1 MQPPSLVRGLGLT
14 AAMSINIANMIG
26 TGVFLKARVM
36 TCNVGSPLAVLG
48 VWAAAALLVFAGALT
63 YAELAA
69 MMPKAG
75 GEYVFLREAY
85 GPRWGFLYGWSYLWV
100 SRGGSFA
107 AQAFSCAMFFNLAT
121 GLEWTSWQIS
131 LAALG
136 AIAISTWWNCAAVQ
150 ATGTLATVMS
160 AIKVLAVGG
169 LAFVVFTMANGD
181 WANYLLSNAGGACE
195 GVSPNARGGLAGFGA
210 AMLGALWGFQGW
222 ANVTTMAGEIR
233 NPQRNI
239 PLAFI
244 GAMLVVAAVYL
255 SANASYFFVF
265 TPTEVASVAATSSVA
280 TEVLRRFL
288 GANTAKCMAV
298 VMMISSLGAL
308 HAGIAA
314 TARVPFAMAV
324 DGHFWSWF
332 GKLSPNTRVPIRGA
346 VLIGVWS
353 ALLALTGSYDKL
365 TDWAIFALW
374 LFYGLTAGALLVLR
388 RSQPDAAR
396 PYKVWGYP
404 LVPVIFLSVTALI
417 LVNTLITA
425 PLQTMA
431 GIAVML
437 LGLPFYAY
445 WQRKQRRGV
454 L

>member
-1 MQPPSLVRGLGLT
+1 MQQTSLVRGLGLT

-36 TCNVGSPLAVLG
+36 TCNVGSPMAVLG
-48 VWAAAALLVFAGALT
+48 VWVAAAMLVFAGALT
-63 YAELAA
+63 YAELAT

-100 SRGGSFA
+100 SRGGSLA
-107 AQAFSCAMFFNLAT
+107 AQSFSCAMFFNIAT
-121 GLEWTSWQIS
+121 GAQWSGWQLS
-131 LAALG
+131 AAALV
-136 AIAISTWWNCAAVQ
+136 AMAISTWWNCAAVKS
-150 ATGTLATVMS
+150 TGTLATVMT

-169 LAFVVFTMANGD
+169 LALTVFTLAKGD
-181 WANYLLSNAGGACE
+181 WANYLLVNNGGACE
-195 GVSPNARGGLAGFGA
+195 GVAPGARGGLAGLGA

-239 PLAFI
+239 PWAFM
-244 GAMLVVAAVYL
+244 GAMLVVATVYL
-255 SANASYFFVF
+255 SANASYFYVF
-265 TPTEVASVAATSSVA
+265 TPTEIASVAATGSVA
-280 TEVLRRFL
+280 TEVLRRFF
-288 GANTAKCMAV
+288 GANAAKLMAV

-308 HAGIAA
+308 HAGMAA
-314 TARVPFAMAV
+314 TARVPYAMAV
-324 DGHFWSWF
+324 DGQFWKWF

-365 TDWAIFALW
+365 TDWAIFSLW
-374 LFYGLTAGALLVLR
+374 LFYGLTTGALLVLR
-388 RSQPDAAR
+388 RKRPDAER
-396 PYKVWGYP
+396 PYRVWGYP
-404 LVPVIFLSVTALI
+404 VVPIVFLCVTALI
-417 LVNTLITA
+417 LLNTLITA
-425 PLQTMA
+425 PMQTLA
-431 GIAVML
+431 GIAVMV

-445 WQRKQRRGV
+445 WQRKRQS
-454 L
+454 